1 MADSLHKRYVYLD
14 EFRVI
19 KRMLKKEFPYIKD
32 MRLSP
37 NWNDYRSLLF
47 VVVDINLH
55 ELLQSLGVPIT
66 KSSIPWSS
74 DAGYPYLSMFFSSK
88 MDSAYNIS
96 DLAKQMQSTI
106 NKIQESKSTI
116 PLDLKLDRDISIAT
130 FKPVGQVDIT

>member
-1 MADSLHKRYVYLD
+1 MYTTEEIQNNY

-32 MRLSP
+32 MRLSH
-37 NWNDYRSLLF
+37 NWNDYKSLLF

-88 MDSAYNIS
+88 IDSTYNIS

-106 NKIQESKSTI
+106 NKIQESKTSI
-116 PLDLKLDRDISIAT
+116 PLDMKLPRDISIAT